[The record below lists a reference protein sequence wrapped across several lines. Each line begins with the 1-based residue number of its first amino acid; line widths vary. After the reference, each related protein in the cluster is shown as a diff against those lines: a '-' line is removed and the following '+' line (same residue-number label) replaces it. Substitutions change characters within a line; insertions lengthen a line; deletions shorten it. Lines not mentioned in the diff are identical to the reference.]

1 MKKCFYVLLFIS
13 VVIVISCGKSKN
25 NENETSE
32 SGTIVC
38 IWENTPL
45 RETPENNGKW
55 IASISLGEKSEY
67 LDEEKEVA
75 NGDKTLKFIKI
86 KLQDGKEGWVQSDFV
101 VLNSQ
106 PAAIIN
112 DAEMYSRPDLL
123 TKTGKAFSK
132 MDIIGLKTEQ
142 NGFVE
147 VVGKRK
153 NGKWIE
159 SGWIKPTNISTSDI
173 DIAVS
178 KYAGKA
184 LAIKDID
191 EQQKAINEI
200 INNSDFAGSIFIDD
214 LKKLLIPE
222 NPTEPEAIIEESE
235 AIEEAVDETVE

>member
-1 MKKCFYVLLFIS
+1 MKKCIYLLLFIS
-13 VVIVISCGKSKN
+13 VVFAISCNKSKN
-25 NENETSE
+25 NDNQTSE
-32 SGTIVC
+32 SETIVC

-112 DAEMYSRPDLL
+112 EAEIYSRPDLL
-123 TKTGKAFSK
+123 TKTGKTFSK
-132 MDIIGLKTEQ
+132 MDIVGLKLEQ

-147 VVGKRK
+147 VIGKRK
-153 NGKWIE
+153 EGKWIE

-184 LAIKDID
+184 LVIKDATEQQNAIK
-191 EQQKAINEI
+191 EI
-200 INNSDFAGSIFIDD
+200 INNSDFAGSIFMDE
-214 LKKLLIPE
+214 LKKLILPE
-222 NPTEPEAIIEESE
+222 TQSEPEAIIEESE
-235 AIEEAVDETVE
+235 TLEETTEESNE

>member
-1 MKKCFYVLLFIS
+1 MKKCFYLLLFIS
-13 VVIVISCGKSKN
+13 VVFVISCNKSKN

-32 SGTIVC
+32 LGTIVC

-45 RETPENNGKW
+45 RETPDNNGKW

-67 LDEEKEVA
+67 LKEEKEVA
-75 NGDKTLKFIKI
+75 NGDKSTKFVKVR
-86 KLQDGKEGWVQSDFV
+86 LQDGKEGWVQADFI

-132 MDIIGLKTEQ
+132 MDIVGLKTEQ

-159 SGWIKPTNISTSDI
+159 SGWIKPTNLSTSDI

-184 LAIKDID
+184 LAIKDVT
-191 EQQKAINEI
+191 EQQEAINEI
-200 INNSDFAGSIFIDD
+200 INNSDFAGSIFIDE

-222 NPTEPEAIIEESE
+222 VTSEPEAIIEESE
-235 AIEEAVDETVE
+235 IIEEPVEDSVE

>member
-1 MKKCFYVLLFIS
+1 MLFIS
-13 VVIVISCGKSKN
+13 VLFVLSCNKSKDN
-25 NENETSE
+25 GNETSN

-45 RETPENNGKW
+45 RETPDNSGKW

-67 LDEEKEVA
+67 LKEEKEVA
-75 NGDKTLKFIKI
+75 NGDKSIKFFKI
-86 KLQDGKEGWVQSDFV
+86 KLQDGKEGWVQADFV
-101 VLNSQ
+101 VLNGQ

-159 SGWIKPTNISTSDI
+159 SGWIKPTNLSTSDI

-184 LAIKDID
+184 LAINDID

-200 INNSDFAGSIFIDD
+200 INNSDFAGSIFIDE

-222 NPTEPEAIIEESE
+222 TPAEPEAIIEEAE
-235 AIEEAVDETVE
+235 VVEEIVEETAE